1 MLIPLLIILIFSNFY
16 NLNKLYSYKNIEFD
30 QDTKNFINFSK
41 VKQNK
46 LLAHSEKFYWWHGHV
61 IKWYI
66 DKRLSYYSEK
76 LDQNIIKDPTKYMVI
91 LRTGVFHQIDDELK
105 KNFIKSKY
113 LDVYF
118 YQLNSD
124 FIENKDGLQ
133 KLKKLF
139 IITD

>member
-1 MLIPLLIILIFSNFY
+1 M
-16 NLNKLYSYKNIEFD
+16 
-30 QDTKNFINFSK
+30 
-41 VKQNK
+41 KQNK

-124 FIENKDGLQ
+124 FIENKDSTPWAMASNPEALLSLKLFFFIKSGIKQ
-133 KLKKLF
+133 KLFGLIKLLSTENFFLF
-139 IITD
+139 I

>member
-1 MLIPLLIILIFSNFY
+1 MIPLFIILFFSNFY
-16 NLNKLYSYKNIEFD
+16 NIHKLYNYKNVKFD
-30 QDTKNFINFSK
+30 HDTENFINFSISN
-41 VKQNK
+41 QNK

-66 DKRLSYYSEK
+66 DKRLSYYSEE
-76 LDQNIIKDPTKYMVI
+76 LDKKIIDDPTKYMIV
-91 LRTGVFHQIDDELK
+91 LRSGVFNQIDNDLK
-105 KNFIKSKY
+105 KIFIKSKY

-124 FIENKDGLQ
+124 FVKNENGLE

-139 IITD
+139 TIID